1 MTIIDQISLFG
12 IPDAISTALMLIL
25 WVGLS
30 RWIERRSP
38 DNRSVTIMMTEHQR
52 AWMREMQQRETRIF
66 DSQIA
71 ASLRQGTS
79 FMASTSLLAIG
90 GVTALVGSP
99 TPLAEAAEA
108 VGQSDPIVKWQIKL
122 FLVAF
127 LLSAAFLRF
136 IWSNRIYG
144 YTAVM
149 MAAVPGDMNHPD
161 GPKRAAQA
169 AEMNIRAALNFNK
182 GLRSIYF
189 AIAAL
194 AWLAGP
200 WMMIVATL
208 AVGWVIW
215 QREYRSAPHRILA
228 ETNR

>member
-1 MTIIDQISLFG
+1 MTIFDQISLFDL
-12 IPDAISTALMLIL
+12 PDAISLSLL
-25 WVGLS
+25 LLFWVGLS
-30 RWIERRSP
+30 RWIERDSP
-38 DNRSVTIMMTEHQR
+38 QNQSVTIMMTSHR
-52 AWMREMQQRETRIF
+52 RTWMQEMQQRDNRIF
-66 DSQIA
+66 DAQIA

-79 FMASTSLLAIG
+79 FMASTALLSIG
-90 GVTALVGSP
+90 GVIALVGSP
-99 TPLAEAAEA
+99 APLAEAAEA

-122 FLVAF
+122 FLVAL

-136 IWSNRIYG
+136 IWANRLFG
-144 YTAVM
+144 YTAVL
-149 MAAVPGDMNHPD
+149 MAAVPGDMEHPE

-200 WMMIVATL
+200 WMMILATL
-208 AVGWVIW
+208 AVAWVIW
-215 QREYRSAPHRILA
+215 QREFRSAPHRILKG
-228 ETNR
+228 TK